1 MKIISKFSGFLMLFI
16 MVSVVS
22 AQTGQMAYTTYIFTD
37 NLNNKVVTTAFN
49 LAKKILSNTYI
60 NLDIELDNI
69 TVAPIDGSTG
79 ASRPQRQAD
88 KPFEKTRGQVILGL
102 EQGFGPSSS
111 LAVNLYRSQEVDY
124 ISNSIIGVI
133 SQDMFM
139 KNTTL
144 TLRGQVNEDKVGKI
158 QLSGSVVNRD
168 KRVFTGAV
176 ILTQLLSSTTVLNL
190 YYDAVYMEGYLSD
203 PYRQVLVLDSNNETH
218 IIDELHP
225 QKRLRQAA
233 TGKINQLLP
242 GVSASLS
249 GNYRYYFDD
258 WEVKSHMLELKF
270 DNYIFSDLIFGI
282 SYRYYTQTNAFFYR
296 ENYEGDQ
303 YLGNSLRSDDYKL
316 KPFTSNNYGIT
327 LRYLLRGLIK
337 GDSSLKF
344 LQNSSLKV
352 TYFRYVNDLDFTA
365 NIIQGSINFSI

>member
-102 EQGFGPSSS
+102 EQGFG
-111 LAVNLYRSQEVDY
+111 L
-124 ISNSIIGVI
+124 IGVI